1 MKTTMYPGN
10 PYIENH
16 NEIMGYDMPIG
27 DALDMYDNEH
37 GLEHNDLL
45 RAQYCHWRSKV
56 TGVPELL
63 SRDYAELLGRGATRR
78 MKMIDERAERRK

>member
-37 GLEHNDLL
+37 GLNITTF
-45 RAQYCHWRSKV
+45 CGRSIA
-56 TGVPELL
+56 TG
-63 SRDYAELLGRGATRR
+63 GRR
-78 MKMIDERAERRK
+78 